1 MKLHRCTHFMKIR
14 FNEDYLQAILD
25 YENNV
30 IEKKDL
36 CDKNINMK
44 LIINKIFKLK
54 LYYLYNHCYLLSYN
68 VSNLLLFINFLKLK

>member
-54 LYYLYNHCYLLSYN
+54 LLIQSLLISAIYYHITYQIYYCLLI
-68 VSNLLLFINFLKLK
+68 F

>member
-25 YENNV
+25 YENNI

-36 CDKNINMK
+36 YDKSINMK
-44 LIINKIFKLK
+44 
-54 LYYLYNHCYLLSYN
+54 
-68 VSNLLLFINFLKLK
+68 FI

>member
-30 IEKKDL
+30 IENKDL

-54 LYYLYNHCYLLSYN
+54 LLIQSLLINAIYYHITYQIYYCLLI
-68 VSNLLLFINFLKLK
+68 F

>member
-44 LIINKIFKLK
+44 LIN
-54 LYYLYNHCYLLSYN
+54 
-68 VSNLLLFINFLKLK
+68 